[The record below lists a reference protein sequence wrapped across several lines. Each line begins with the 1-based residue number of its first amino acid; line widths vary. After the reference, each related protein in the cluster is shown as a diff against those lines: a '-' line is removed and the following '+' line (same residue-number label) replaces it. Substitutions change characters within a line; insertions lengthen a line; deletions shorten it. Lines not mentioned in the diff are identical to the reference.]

1 MGHEATPQARAQGR
15 RDSESTRQALI
26 AAGATLFSERGFD
39 GATVDAIARIAGVNK
54 AMISYHFA
62 GKQGLYNAI
71 LTRDFE
77 WAQARLAELDARTI
91 PADTKLARFVAVF
104 GELHLRH
111 PHLSTMMLREAMSG
125 GRHLD
130 ATLMP
135 HIRRIF
141 ERVQAILAQGE
152 REGTLRRVD
161 PLMTHQI
168 VLGSL
173 AFFFAVRPLRD
184 RMIAEGIVAVEPP
197 DPARFVSTLQEL
209 LARGLAKE
217 S

>member
-1 MGHEATPQARAQGR
+1 MKLGSIPVARPGGH
-15 RDSESTRQALI
+15 RDRVSTREALM
-26 AAGATLFSERGFD
+26 AAGSALFSEMGFD
-39 GATVDAIARIAGVNK
+39 GATVEGIARRAGVNK

-62 GKQGLYNAI
+62 GKNGLYTAI

-77 WAQARLAELDARTI
+77 WAIERLAELDSDAVQ
-91 PADTKLARFVAVF
+91 ADDKLARFVAIF
-104 GELHLRH
+104 GELHVRR

-125 GRHLD
+125 GRHLESS
-130 ATLMP
+130 LVS

-141 ERVQAILAQGE
+141 ERVQSILAQGE

-161 PLMTHQI
+161 PLMAHQI

-184 RMIAEGIVAVEPP
+184 RMLAQGVVAAEAP
-197 DPARFVSTLQEL
+197 DPARFVATLQDL

>member
-1 MGHEATPQARAQGR
+1 M
-15 RDSESTRQALI
+15 
-26 AAGATLFSERGFD
+26 LFSEMGFD
-39 GATVDAIARIAGVNK
+39 GATVDAIARRAGVNK

-62 GKQGLYNAI
+62 GKHGLYTAI

-77 WAQARLAELDARTI
+77 WAQERLSELDTGIIR
-91 PADTKLARFVAVF
+91 ADTKLARFVAIF
-104 GELHLRH
+104 GDLHVRH

-130 ATLMP
+130 AILVP

-161 PLMTHQI
+161 PLMTHHI

-173 AFFFAVRPLRD
+173 AFFFAARPLRD